1 MPKTRWYHSAETSTS
16 VTFATR
22 SLRELTLMGIMY
34 RQMNR
39 GFVTKIIE
47 GNAQVYLKLLD
58 RNVPAGM
65 RQKHDGSMVLN
76 SNFN

>member
-1 MPKTRWYHSAETSTS
+1 
-16 VTFATR
+16 
-22 SLRELTLMGIMY
+22 MGIMY